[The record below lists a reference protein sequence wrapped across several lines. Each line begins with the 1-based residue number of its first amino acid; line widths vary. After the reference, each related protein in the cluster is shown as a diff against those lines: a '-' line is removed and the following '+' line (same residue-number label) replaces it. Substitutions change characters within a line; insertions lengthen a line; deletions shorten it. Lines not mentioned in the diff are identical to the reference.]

1 MSLLKLLGWAPAE
14 PDSAHDDER
23 RSVRSD
29 TSRPAPL
36 ASTIQSRLASLDA
49 TRAEFVAA
57 FAGLLVR
64 VAYVD
69 RSVSEAE
76 RAVLSRLLAANADLP
91 AAEAKTVIEIATH
104 AATTLGGIS
113 YASLTR
119 AFNAIATAEEKMR
132 LIDCL
137 FAVATAEG
145 SISLVEDEEVRAV
158 ARALLLSQ
166 QQFIAV
172 RSRYK
177 DQLEVILA
185 ARQARGA

>member
-14 PDSAHDDER
+14 PDSPHDDEQRSAR
-23 RSVRSD
+23 RD

-36 ASTIQSRLASLDA
+36 AATLQSRLTSLDA
-49 TRAEFVAA
+49 KRAEFVAA

-76 RAVLSRLLAANADLP
+76 RAVLSRLLAANAELP
-91 AAEAKTVIEIATH
+91 ADEAETVIEIATH

-119 AFNAIATAEEKMR
+119 AFNAIATAEEKLH

-177 DQLEVILA
+177 EQLEVIQA

>member
-1 MSLLKLLGWAPAE
+1 MSLLKLLGWADAE
-14 PDSAHDDER
+14 PQPER
-23 RSVRSD
+23 
-29 TSRPAPL
+29 L
-36 ASTIQSRLASLDA
+36 AATIQARLTNL
-49 TRAEFVAA
+49 TPVRAEFVAA

-76 RAVLSRLLAANADLP
+76 RAVLAPLLAANAGMP
-91 AAEAKTVIEIATH
+91 PAEAETVIEIVTH
-104 AATTLGGIS
+104 QATTLEGIS

-119 AFNAIATAEEKMR
+119 SFNAIATPEEKEH

-137 FAVATAEG
+137 FAIATAAG
-145 SISLVEDEEVRAV
+145 SISVVEDEEVRAV

-166 QQFIAV
+166 QQFIAI
-172 RSRYK
+172 RSRYT

-185 ARQARGA
+185 NRQARGA

>member
-1 MSLLKLLGWAPAE
+1 MSLLKLLGWADAE
-14 PDSAHDDER
+14 PQAEPHTHR
-23 RSVRSD
+23 
-29 TSRPAPL
+29 L
-36 ASTIQSRLASLDA
+36 AATIQARLTSLDA
-49 TRAEFVAA
+49 RRAEFVAA

-76 RAVLSRLLAANADLP
+76 RAVLTPLLASNAGL
-91 AAEAKTVIEIATH
+91 AADEAAAVVEIVTH

-119 AFNAIATAEEKMR
+119 AFNAIATAEEKTR

-172 RSRYK
+172 RSRYTE
-177 DQLEVILA
+177 QLEVILA

>member
-1 MSLLKLLGWAPAE
+1 MSLLKLLGWAEASP
-14 PDSAHDDER
+14 PPER
-23 RSVRSD
+23 
-29 TSRPAPL
+29 L
-36 ASTIQSRLASLDA
+36 AATIQARLGELPPA
-49 TRAEFVAA
+49 RAEFLAA

-69 RSVSEAE
+69 RSISEAE
-76 RAVLSRLLAANADLP
+76 RGVLAPLLAANAGLP
-91 AAEAKTVIEIATH
+91 AAEAETIMEIVARQ
-104 AATTLGGIS
+104 AATLEGIS

-119 AFNAIATAEEKMR
+119 AFNAIATAEEKER

-158 ARALLLSQ
+158 ARALLLSHQ
-166 QQFIAV
+166 QLIAV

-177 DQLEVILA
+177 EQLEVILA
-185 ARQARGA
+185 ARQARGI

>member
-1 MSLLKLLGWAPAE
+1 MSLLKLLGWADAAPA
-14 PDSAHDDER
+14 DER
-23 RSVRSD
+23 LGAAIHARLGSL
-29 TSRPAPL
+29 TPA
-36 ASTIQSRLASLDA
+36 
-49 TRAEFVAA
+49 RAEFVAA

-64 VAYVD
+64 IAYVD
-69 RSVSEAE
+69 RSISEAE
-76 RAVLSRLLAANADLP
+76 RAVLAPLLAANAGLS
-91 AAEAKTVIEIATH
+91 AAEAETVIEIVTHQAT
-104 AATTLGGIS
+104 ALGGIS

-119 AFNAIATAEEKMR
+119 AFNAIATADEKER

-145 SISLVEDEEVRAV
+145 TISFVEDEEVRAV

-166 QQFIAV
+166 QQFITI
-172 RSRYK
+172 RRRDK

>member
-1 MSLLKLLGWAPAE
+1 MSLLKLLGWADA
-14 PDSAHDDER
+14 S
-23 RSVRSD
+23 
-29 TSRPAPL
+29 PAPERL
-36 ASTIQSRLASLDA
+36 AATIQARLTELTP

-69 RSVSEAE
+69 RSISEAE
-76 RAVLSRLLAANADLP
+76 RAVLAPLLATNAGLP
-91 AAEAKTVIEIATH
+91 AAEAETVVEIVTH
-104 AATTLGGIS
+104 QATTLEGIS
-113 YASLTR
+113 YATLTR
-119 AFNAIATAEEKMR
+119 AFNAIATDEEKER

-145 SISLVEDEEVRAV
+145 TISVVEDDEVRAV
-158 ARALLLSQ
+158 ARALLLSH

-177 DQLEVILA
+177 DQLEVIQA
-185 ARQARGA
+185 ARQTRGE

>member
-1 MSLLKLLGWAPAE
+1 MSLLKLLGWADAGPG
-14 PDSAHDDER
+14 SER
-23 RSVRSD
+23 
-29 TSRPAPL
+29 L
-36 ASTIQSRLASLDA
+36 AATIQTRLATLPP

-76 RAVLSRLLAANADLP
+76 RAVLAPLLAANAQLARDEADVVVDIVTHQ
-91 AAEAKTVIEIATH
+91 AA
-104 AATTLGGIS
+104 TLGGIS

-119 AFNAIATAEEKMR
+119 AFNGIATPDEKER
-132 LIDCL
+132 LVDCL

-158 ARALLLSQ
+158 ARALLLSHQ
-166 QQFIAV
+166 QLIAV

-177 DQLEVILA
+177 DQLEVIQA

>member
-1 MSLLKLLGWAPAE
+1 MSLLKLLGWAEAE
-14 PDSAHDDER
+14 PSSDRDDASRAER
-23 RSVRSD
+23 
-29 TSRPAPL
+29 L
-36 ASTIQSRLASLDA
+36 AATVQSRLTALDA
-49 TRAEFVAA
+49 KRAEFVAA

-76 RAVLSRLLAANADLP
+76 RAVLGRLLAANAGLP
-91 AAEAKTVIEIATH
+91 AAEAETVIEIATH

-119 AFNAIATAEEKMR
+119 AFNAIATSEEKTH

>member
-1 MSLLKLLGWAPAE
+1 MSLLKLLGWADAE
-14 PDSAHDDER
+14 PDADAPEAA
-23 RSVRSD
+23 
-29 TSRPAPL
+29 RPQRL
-36 ASTIQSRLASLDA
+36 AATIQSHLTALDPK
-49 TRAEFVAA
+49 RAEFVAA

-76 RAVLSRLLAANADLP
+76 RAVLAPLLAANAGLP
-91 AAEAKTVIEIATH
+91 ASEAETVVEIVTH

-119 AFNAIATAEEKMR
+119 AFNAIANAEEKTR

-137 FAVATAEG
+137 YAVATAEG

-172 RSRYK
+172 RSRYAE
-177 DQLEVILA
+177 QLEVILA

>member
-1 MSLLKLLGWAPAE
+1 MSLLKLLGWADAKPQ
-14 PDSAHDDER
+14 PD
-23 RSVRSD
+23 
-29 TSRPAPL
+29 
-36 ASTIQSRLASLDA
+36 RLATTVQARLTNLA
-49 TRAEFVAA
+49 PTRAEFVAA

-76 RAVLSRLLAANADLP
+76 RAVLGPLLAANAGLP
-91 AAEAKTVIEIATH
+91 LAEAETVIEIVTH
-104 AATTLGGIS
+104 QATTLEGIS

-119 AFNAIATAEEKMR
+119 SFNAIATPDEKEH

-137 FAVATAEG
+137 FAIATAEG
-145 SISLVEDEEVRAV
+145 SISVVEDEEVRAV

-166 QQFIAV
+166 QQFIAI
-172 RSRYK
+172 RSRYT

-185 ARQARGA
+185 NRQARGA

>member
-1 MSLLKLLGWAPAE
+1 MSLLKLLGWAESE
-14 PDSAHDDER
+14 PQSAGTE
-23 RSVRSD
+23 
-29 TSRPAPL
+29 PPPN
-36 ASTIQSRLASLDA
+36 RLAASVQARLGTLA
-49 TRAEFVAA
+49 PARAEFVAA

-64 VAYVD
+64 IAYVD

-76 RAVLSRLLAANADLP
+76 RAVLTPLLANNAGLA
-91 AAEAKTVIEIATH
+91 AAEAGAVIEIVTH

-119 AFNAIATAEEKMR
+119 AFNAIAGTEEKER

-166 QQFIAV
+166 QQFIAI

-177 DQLEVILA
+177 DRLEVILA

>member
-1 MSLLKLLGWAPAE
+1 MSLLKLLGWADASP
-14 PDSAHDDER
+14 PPER
-23 RSVRSD
+23 
-29 TSRPAPL
+29 L
-36 ASTIQSRLASLDA
+36 AATIQTRLVDLSPA
-49 TRAEFVAA
+49 RAEFVAA

-69 RSVSEAE
+69 RSISEAE
-76 RAVLSRLLAANADLP
+76 RAVLAPLLAINAGLP
-91 AAEAKTVIEIATH
+91 LPEADTVMEIVTH
-104 AATTLGGIS
+104 RATTLEGIS

-119 AFNAIATAEEKMR
+119 AFNAIATVDEKER

-158 ARALLLSQ
+158 ARALLLSHQ
-166 QQFIAV
+166 QLIAV

-177 DQLEVILA
+177 EQLEVIQA
-185 ARQARGA
+185 ARQARGG